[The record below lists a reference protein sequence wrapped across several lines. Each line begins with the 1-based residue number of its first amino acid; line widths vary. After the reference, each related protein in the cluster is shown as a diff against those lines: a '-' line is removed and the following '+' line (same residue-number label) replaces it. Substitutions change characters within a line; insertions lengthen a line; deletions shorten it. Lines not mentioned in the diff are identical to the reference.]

1 MHAGFP
7 CFYPQLQEV
16 VKLGANSRDDS
27 GELPIILDKVS
38 GRLLASGMAVLVKLG
53 FGALLRNGL
62 LDEKQSKKA
71 RQFFEENFVITDPQ
85 APGGKRYYQGKFL
98 IRTRKRKDDMNVY
111 LKFCPDPD
119 NLYCKTPFGEALN
132 PFAVVGTETLS
143 EKVAQQIENDPHK
156 VDLVINF
163 KDVESILGLIGREE
177 VDIVGL
183 LLENLVQLKGNVGHL
198 FKLGAIGSNIE
209 LELGL
214 LKPH

>member
-7 CFYPQLQEV
+7 CFSPQLQKV
-16 VKLGANSRDDS
+16 VKLGANTRDDS
-27 GELPIILDKVS
+27 GEFPIILDKVG
-38 GRLLASGMAVLVKLG
+38 GRLVASGMAVLVKLG
-53 FGALLRNGL
+53 FGVLLRNGL

-71 RQFFEENFVITDPQ
+71 GEFFEENFVITDPQ

-119 NLYCKTPFGEALN
+119 DLYCKTPFGEALN

-143 EKVAQQIENDPHK
+143 EKVAQQIENDPDK